1 MKRKIPKIKI
11 SGFKLTGKRIILRP
25 LKFSDAK
32 DIYSNIKDKRIA
44 ENTIRTPWPYKLED
58 AQKFIRKMQRAWKKG
73 KSFAFGIES
82 RDKKEVIGCIIL
94 YDVDFKNKNTEIS
107 YWLGPKYRNQ
117 GIMTEGVKLVLNF
130 AFRKLKLHRVWAK
143 VFSDN
148 PVSQEVLKR
157 VGFKKEG
164 YHRESTWHFGRWRN
178 DVPYALL
185 VEEFFKK

>member
-11 SGFKLTGKRIILRP
+11 SDSELIGERIILRP

-58 AQKFIRKMQRAWKKG
+58 TQRFIRKMRRTWPSG
-73 KSFAFGIES
+73 KNFAFGIELK
-82 RDKKEVIGCIIL
+82 DKKEVIGCIIL

-107 YWLGPKYRNQ
+107 YWLGPKYWNQ
-117 GIMTEGVKLVLNF
+117 GIVTEGVKLVLNF
-130 AFRKLKLHRVWAK
+130 AFRKLKLHRIWAN

-148 PVSQEVLKR
+148 PDSQKVLKK

-164 YHRESTWHFGRWRN
+164 YHREDCWHFGRWRDHIN
-178 DVPYALL
+178 YALL
-185 VEEFFKK
+185 VEEFLKN